1 MNDKIHNYVLFDI
14 IVNFIIQSIH
24 FPKKVHKLSKAKF
37 SLFDRRR
44 GDKNKIFRTLV
55 SKKVGGLVIFYGLI
69 RGYMKFINI
78 PKGLQKDFDANVC
91 GCALYM

>member
-1 MNDKIHNYVLFDI
+1 MTEGEETKIRYFA
-14 IVNFIIQSIH
+14 
-24 FPKKVHKLSKAKF
+24 PKCQ
-37 SLFDRRR
+37 
-44 GDKNKIFRTLV
+44 
-55 SKKVGGLVIFYGLI
+55 KKVGGLIIFYGLI